1 MASPF
6 HIFRKHQRAMLAVVG
21 ILCMIGFSI
30 GGAMSLD
37 SFSDRSGRAD
47 NPVVATAYGETLRE
61 SDVAALQRKRGL
73 AIRFLGSAIRSAAEQ
88 LQTSDF
94 SQLARTG
101 QLERFLNP
109 EAYLENFLFGP
120 PTEQSVVD
128 AWVHAER
135 ARRLGMVINDEAINE
150 YLKQMTLDK
159 VRPEVLRGIVKQQ
172 RSNQPEVFDA
182 LRHELL
188 AFRLREM
195 SLRNV
200 EATPAQRWDYFRRMN
215 QQAVA
220 EVVPLPVE
228 QFADEVSDPSDE
240 TLAAFFEVNKDRE
253 PRPDSPQPGF
263 KVPKKAAFEVA
274 IARYEDFDDPDSI
287 TEEEIKEFYEKH
299 KDQRFLYSQHA
310 FTDWDE
316 EPAADAEEAA
326 DEKAGD
332 DKSEKATDEKSAS
345 EKGADK
351 KDASDKD
358 MDEKSGDDK
367 PKQGSKSSDKKDQ
380 SALPRAAVELVAA
393 LQQGVAL
400 GGLLSADDDGE
411 KESAAADD
419 KPAETTAEKPT
430 DEPGALDA
438 DKAPPGANADEK
450 EKPAAKKPKTK
461 IPAIAPPITDE
472 LTLPRD
478 IRKGANPK
486 YAPLWKVERSIREE
500 LSRNKANEKIEKAL
514 QAVQAKMRQFS
525 RARLGSSDKKPK
537 IDLAKLADEHGLRE
551 LQTGLLTA
559 YELQDKHPELAQARG
574 EGPGVNFLNIGYS
587 NVPVYQ
593 STIVQDTDANRYLF
607 WKTEDEPAY
616 VPEFSEIRSK
626 VLHTWKLVQAR
637 EIAEKKAQKLAAD
650 AKHAGKPL
658 KDVFAEQGMT
668 VTETQPF
675 SWVSRGSAN
684 AFGRG
689 PLEVSEVEGVERPG
703 ADFMREV
710 FSLGVGDVGAAMNQ
724 PQTVAYV
731 IRVTSLQPPREL
743 LRSRF
748 MAAPFTLYAE
758 AGADHR
764 RQIVESWRKGVDE
777 EAHLTWVK
785 KAGENDAD

>member
-6 HIFRKHQRAMLAVVG
+6 HVFRKHQRAMMAVVG

-30 GGAMSLD
+30 AGVGLLD
-37 SFSDRSGRAD
+37 NTSDRSSRVD
-47 NPVVATAYGETLRE
+47 NPVVATAYGQTLRE

-73 AIRFLGSAIRSAAEQ
+73 AIRFMGAAIRSGMGE
-88 LQTSDF
+88 L
-94 SQLARTG
+94 G
-101 QLERFLNP
+101 RFINP
-109 EAYLENFLFGP
+109 EAFLENVFGP
-120 PTEQSVVD
+120 ATEEAVVET
-128 AWVHAER
+128 WVLAER
-135 ARRLGMVINDEAINE
+135 AKRLGMVVSDEAIND
-150 YLKQMTLDK
+150 YLKRMTEDK
-159 VRPEVLRGIVKQQ
+159 VRPEMLRAIVKQQ
-172 RSNQPEVFDA
+172 RSSQPEVFDA

-200 EATPAQRWDYFRRMN
+200 EATPAQRWDYFRRTN

-228 QFADEVSDPSDE
+228 QFADEVSDPTDE
-240 TLAAFFEVNKDRE
+240 TLAAFFEANKDRE

-263 KVPKKAAFEVA
+263 KVPKKAAFEVV
-274 IARYEDFDDPDSI
+274 IARYEDFDDPDSV

-310 FTDWDE
+310 FTDWEE
-316 EPAADAEEAA
+316 EPAADEAA
-326 DEKAGD
+326 DEKAGEE
-332 DKSEKATDEKSAS
+332 KSEKDTDQADADQNAS
-345 EKGADK
+345 DK
-351 KDASDKD
+351 KDAEKENSDKKNT
-358 MDEKSGDDK
+358 DEKPGNDK
-367 PKQGSKSSDKKDQ
+367 AKESSKSPGKKDQ
-380 SALPRAAVELVAA
+380 SALRGAAVELVAA
-393 LQQGVAL
+393 LQQGVVL
-400 GGLLSADDDGE
+400 GGLLSADEDGT

-419 KPAETTAEKPT
+419 QPVEPTTEKST
-430 DEPGALDA
+430 DEPAATDG
-438 DKAPPGANADEK
+438 DKAQPGGNAD
-450 EKPAAKKPKTK
+450 EKPAAKIPKTK

-478 IRKGANPK
+478 IHKGANPK

-500 LSRNKANEKIEKAL
+500 LSRDKANEKIEKAL

-637 EIAEKKAQKLAAD
+637 EIAEKKAQTMAAE
-650 AKHAGKPL
+650 AKSAGKPL
-658 KDVFAEQGMT
+658 KEVFADQEMT
-668 VTETQPF
+668 VVQTPPF
-675 SWVSRGSAN
+675 SWMSRGTASVN
-684 AFGRG
+684 MRS

-710 FSLGVGDVGAAMNQ
+710 FNLGVGDVGAAMNQ
-724 PQTVAYV
+724 PQTIAYV

-748 MAAPFTLYAE
+748 MAAPFMLYAE
-758 AGADHR
+758 AGTDHR
-764 RQIVESWRKGVDE
+764 QQIVESWRKGIDA
-777 EAHLTWVK
+777 EANLTWVK
-785 KAGENDAD
+785 RAGENAAD

>member
-37 SFSDRSGRAD
+37 SFSDRSGRGD

-101 QLERFLNP
+101 QLERFINP
-109 EAYLENFLFGP
+109 EAYLENYLFGP

-135 ARRLGMVINDEAINE
+135 ARRLGMVIDDEAINE

-215 QQAVA
+215 QQAVV
-220 EVVPLPVE
+220 EVLPLPVE
-228 QFADEVSDPSDE
+228 QFAAEVPDPSDE
-240 TLAAFFEVNKDRE
+240 TLAAFFEANKDRE
-253 PRPDSPQPGF
+253 PRPDSPRPGF
-263 KVPKKAAFEVA
+263 KAPKKAAFEVV

-316 EPAADAEEAA
+316 EPAADEAA
-326 DEKAGD
+326 DEKAGEEKSEKGTD
-332 DKSEKATDEKSAS
+332 DKSAEKKDS
-345 EKGADK
+345 EKENSDK
-351 KDASDKD
+351 KNTDK
-358 MDEKSGDDK
+358 KPAKDK
-367 PKQGSKSSDKKDQ
+367 EGSKSPGNKDQ

-400 GGLLSADDDGE
+400 GGLLSADEDGA
-411 KESAAADD
+411 KESAAVDD
-419 KPAETTAEKPT
+419 KPAEPTAEKST
-430 DEPGALDA
+430 DEPAAPAA
-438 DKAPPGANADEK
+438 DKAQPGGNAD

-472 LTLPRD
+472 LVLPRD
-478 IRKGANPK
+478 IHKGANPK

-525 RARLGSSDKKPK
+525 RARLGSSDKKSK
-537 IDLAKLADEHGLRE
+537 LDLSKLAAEHGLRE

-637 EIAEKKAQKLAAD
+637 EIAEKKAQTMAAE
-650 AKHAGKPL
+650 AKRAGKPL
-658 KDVFAEQGMT
+658 KEVFAGQEMAVVQT
-668 VTETQPF
+668 PPF
-675 SWVSRGSAN
+675 SWMSRGTASVN
-684 AFGRG
+684 MRS

-748 MAAPFTLYAE
+748 MAAPFMLYAE
-758 AGADHR
+758 AAADHQ
-764 RQIVESWRKGVDE
+764 RQIVESWRKGIDA
-777 EAHLTWVK
+777 EANLTWVK
-785 KAGENDAD
+785 RGGENAAE